1 MRAINPH
8 FVLRNWLIQDAIAL
22 AETGD
27 YTEVRKLLDLSKHTF
42 SDEIFL
48 DPATGE
54 YRPELAKY
62 CSVQQHAAKACVIS
76 CSS

>member
-1 MRAINPH
+1 MRAVNPH

-22 AETGD
+22 AETGH
-27 YTEVRKLLDLSKHTF
+27 YAEVRKLLDLSQHAF

-48 DPATGE
+48 DPGTGE
-54 YRPELAKY
+54 YRPELARY
-62 CSVQQHAAKACVIS
+62 CSVQPPASKACVLS